1 LIIVA
6 GLIATLLILSIGFT
20 SEVRCLYVDSRFQPV
35 QVVWPSDPFYGDDVE
50 INWLENSNVLLELFH
65 LFEGGVYDRVLLR
78 NASSSIIPLDG
89 DLRYF
94 I

>member
-1 LIIVA
+1 MIIVA
-6 GLIATLLILSIGFT
+6 GLIATLLVLSIGFT

-50 INWLENSNVLLELFH
+50 INWLENGNILLEPFY